1 MQLRANLGNRL
12 VLRVDG
18 PGTSEIALGEKNLG
32 AEKLLGNGH
41 IIVKL
46 EGETDA
52 IYAQVPFIGT
62 AGVEDLIQRAKASN
76 DFGINGI
83 TWKQ

>member
-41 IIVKL
+41 VIAKL

-52 IYAQVPFIGT
+52 IYAQVPFIENT
-62 AGVEDLIQRAKASN
+62 RVEELIKKIKA
-76 DFGINGI
+76 
-83 TWKQ
+83 